1 MTRAYFFFQFWKNLL
16 YHAREVKGS
25 NICSKTVTFSYHVS
39 NTNVER
45 PVKKKK
51 TPNLNIGILD
61 LQLFSHQK
69 KKKSKKCKTLKK
81 VQKIERVCCSYAQL
95 QNGMN
100 KSDVCILYIFLGHI
114 SYIEI
119 FNFMESQPVFS
130 STISAHGKVKKS
142 CLQKNKPSKQ
152 TKQKLWWKN

>member
-1 MTRAYFFFQFWKNLL
+1 MQNTKKSTEN
-16 YHAREVKGS
+16 RES
-25 NICSKTVTFSYHVS
+25 
-39 NTNVER
+39 
-45 PVKKKK
+45 
-51 TPNLNIGILD
+51 L
-61 LQLFSHQK
+61 LQLRS
-69 KKKSKKCKTLKK
+69 TP
-81 VQKIERVCCSYAQL
+81 
-95 QNGMN
+95 NGMN

-152 TKQKLWWKN
+152 TKKL